1 MTFYRHAGG
10 GIVFSAGSLT
20 FGGSL
25 VVDPAIQQIVRNALA
40 EAGVA
45 AI

>member
-1 MTFYRHAGG
+1 
-10 GIVFSAGSLT
+10 VFSAGSIT

-40 EAGVA
+40 QAGVA
-45 AI
+45 PL